1 MKTAV
6 EWLCERLEEFY
17 GEDFGIEMNLYIQA
31 KQMEKKQIEKA
42 YLIGCIQTMN
52 YSETTPTQ
60 YYNETYKSE

>member
-6 EWLCERLEEFY
+6 EWLEEQ
-17 GEDFGIEMNLYIQA
+17 LYSAKELDLAGVIQQA

-60 YYNETYKSE
+60 YYNETFKLE

>member
-6 EWLCERLEEFY
+6 EWLEEQ
-17 GEDFGIEMNLYIQA
+17 LYSAKELDLAGVIQQA

-52 YSETTPTQ
+52 
-60 YYNETYKSE
+60 